1 MVENSWS
8 REQQAVTA
16 GIPDEFE
23 DSVVGVVLVDPVD
36 PFARFQPRFAQ
47 GLNISH
53 CPLLCGG
60 NPVGDPDQGGATAAE
75 FEQAAGQLVCS
86 VEVVQRNGG
95 AAGVEAALIEE
106 DQRIFL
112 RHQLPH
118 QFPALFLQSRVE
130 NHALALFADRPDRLH
145 LLLRTE
151 PRVAAEPERIPQPG
165 DRPFQFREELRPA
178 VPGGGKD
185 HADLLLPALRVVRCD
200 FGCQQCP
207 PFLDPADAVI

>member
-16 GIPDEFE
+16 GVPDEFE
-23 DSVVGVVLVDPVD
+23 DSVVGVVLIDPVD

-75 FEQAAGQLVCS
+75 FEQAAGQLMRS
-86 VEVVQRNGG
+86 VEMVQRNGG

-112 RHQLPH
+112 LHQLPH
-118 QFPALFLQSRVE
+118 QLPAPLFQAGVE
-130 NHALALFADRPDRLH
+130 NHALALPADRPDRLR
-145 LLLRTE
+145 LLFRIE
-151 PRVAAEPERIPQPG
+151 PGVAAEPECVSQPG
-165 DRPFQFREELRPA
+165 N
-178 VPGGGKD
+178 
-185 HADLLLPALRVVRCD
+185 
-200 FGCQQCP
+200 
-207 PFLDPADAVI
+207 